1 MSDEIEKKSSF
12 DKFREFVL
20 IPIDKSLLLTAPEIG
35 HLSPIVL
42 IAGSLFMSLVT
53 MNYPL
58 AVFAAS
64 CMEASLVYRLIT
76 PFADYIRTPGDANEE
91 SAACKS
97 YFQLLTTS
105 RFKNLLE
112 NGIKTPFPNYSLYYI
127 VFAVSYCIQGL
138 LAFSNECSELGP
150 SYSSRPYLSIIGG
163 SLFILL
169 YGLYL
174 FVYGCDGILS
184 LLLTVAIGAVVGYL
198 ISYQNISLLG
208 KTSVDLLYI
217 PPLIKRSGMDYI
229 CVTTNKA

>member
-1 MSDEIEKKSSF
+1 MAEQTKSIF
-12 DKFREFVL
+12 DNFREFVL
-20 IPIDKSLLLTAPEIG
+20 IPIDKSLLLTVPEIG

-42 IAGSLFMSLVT
+42 IAGSLFMSVVT
-53 MNYPL
+53 LNYPL
-58 AVFAAS
+58 AVFGLS
-64 CMEASLVYRLIT
+64 CMEASLVYRLIS
-76 PFADYIRTPGDANEE
+76 PFADYIKTPSDGIEQ
-91 SAACKS
+91 SAECKS

-105 RFKNLLE
+105 RFKGLLE

-127 VFAVSYCIQGL
+127 AFAVLYCIQGL
-138 LAFSNECSELGP
+138 LAFSNESSAMGS

-163 SLFILL
+163 TLFILL

-184 LLLTVAIGAVVGYL
+184 LLLTVFIGALVGYL

-217 PPLIKRSGMDYI
+217 PPLINRSGMDYI
-229 CVTTNKA
+229 CVTTNKP